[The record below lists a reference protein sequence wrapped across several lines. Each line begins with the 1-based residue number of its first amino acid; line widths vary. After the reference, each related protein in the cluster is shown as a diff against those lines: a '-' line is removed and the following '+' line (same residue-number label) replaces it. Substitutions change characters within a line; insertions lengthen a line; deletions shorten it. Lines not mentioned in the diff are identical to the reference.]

1 MSEARWCD
9 RGQHAFSVNEPGHE
23 TFTGSKRLIDDNGK
37 PYTQHFQADACGMHE
52 SFPSNPPA
60 IEVPR
65 KSRKAKSAEGIQ
77 FPGLADLED

>member
-37 PYTQHFQADACGMHE
+37 PYTEHFQADACGKHE

-60 IEVPR
+60 IEAP
-65 KSRKAKSAEGIQ
+65 KQSRKAKRTGVQ
-77 FPGLADLED
+77 FPGLTDLED